1 MPLVASTDGLPPM
14 TRRRSP
20 RNATNIATITT
31 DIATTVARST
41 ERIQNKAVKRSFLLL
56 FLLRFLL
63 RIVMELIMMTWRKG
77 RSLRRKVLVASMSR
91 PMNCMKKYRI
101 LKIWC
106 VLFALF
112 YPFLLT
118 QTANFFCLVLLLVWS
133 LRNLI
138 ERGILNLNSFC
149 ILLFRATKSHKLLT
163 LGTLL

>member
-1 MPLVASTDGLPPM
+1 MPLIASTDDLPPM

-20 RNATNIATITT
+20 RNATNIVTITT
-31 DIATTVARST
+31 DIATAVARST
-41 ERIQNKAVKRSFLLL
+41 ERIQNKAVKTSFLLL

-91 PMNCMKKYRI
+91 PMNCMKKYQI

-112 YPFLLT
+112 YLYFLCKLLL
-118 QTANFFCLVLLLVWS
+118 FCLVLLLVWS
-133 LRNLI
+133 LRNI
-138 ERGILNLNSFC
+138 TKCGILNFNSFF
-149 ILLFRATKSHKLLT
+149 ILRFIATKI
-163 LGTLL
+163 